1 MGFRGE
7 QIGKNGVVYI
17 FDATSVWNAAK
28 QRSEQRRI
36 YIGKKDPETGKL
48 IPNKKFLN
56 SIMRMALQKRK
67 KNFQLL
73 SMFCLPMSMVISI
86 SCKKQQIS
94 RAFLLFE
101 RLFSKT
107 VGGYPLM
114 RNALLF

>member
-48 IPNKKFLN
+48 IPNKKF
-56 SIMRMALQKRK
+56 
-67 KNFQLL
+67 
-73 SMFCLPMSMVISI
+73 
-86 SCKKQQIS
+86 
-94 RAFLLFE
+94 FE
-101 RLFSKT
+101 LYHEDGTPKAE
-107 VGGYPLM
+107 
-114 RNALLF
+114 ALLPLQHHSINNAHLRFVRPF

>member
-48 IPNKKFLN
+48 IPNKKVF
-56 SIMRMALQKRK
+56 
-67 KNFQLL
+67 
-73 SMFCLPMSMVISI
+73 
-86 SCKKQQIS
+86 
-94 RAFLLFE
+94 
-101 RLFSKT
+101 
-107 VGGYPLM
+107 
-114 RNALLF
+114 